1 MAFTKFHAPDK
12 TQTLWSNIWQSLKAC
27 QQGKRIPQLFRQ
39 KSTNTDNNTPSKETA
54 DLKFKVNFFT
64 LDL

>member
-1 MAFTKFHAPDK
+1 MKHRPYGVTYG
-12 TQTLWSNIWQSLKAC
+12 N